1 MIDTIDILR
10 VQPGGVLW
18 LESAATLE
26 CAQVR
31 VKQLAQ
37 KSPGEYILLDQRTG
51 NKHVMKLASI
61 QELPLAEPEP
71 MEMLDADK
79 GHEMR
84 DRRAL
89 KLDRQD
95 LSRRFDLGH

>member
-10 VQPGGVLW
+10 VQPDGVLW

-31 VKQLAQ
+31 VRQLAQ
-37 KSPGEYILLDQRTG
+37 KSPGEYILLDQRSG

-61 QELPLAEPEP
+61 QELPLSEAEP
-71 MEMLDADK
+71 MEVPDANR
-79 GHEMR
+79 GHGMR
-84 DRRAL
+84 DRRAE
-89 KLDRQD
+89 KQDRQ
-95 LSRRFDLGH
+95 FGPGH